1 MTSVEAIR
9 SRIQWLIEKH
19 EPNKVGSIDELM
31 KKWKGK
37 EKDLNKTLSE
47 KFNEKCMLYK
57 LNIILIIK

>member
-9 SRIQWLIEKH
+9 QRVKWLIEKH

-31 KKWKGK
+31 KKWKSK

-47 KFNEKCMLYK
+47 KFNEKCMFLFV
-57 LNIILIIK
+57 LNYE